1 MGFGD
6 ELIAVRDAK
15 HSRNHPFFE
24 KWARGE
30 LTPEQTAIY
39 CTQHYHYVSD
49 YLDWMAY
56 EASQVPHRDAK
67 AFLYENLGDE
77 ENPDDRH
84 LDMLKDY
91 VGASGLPRDC
101 VDDYRVLPS
110 TEGLQNWGWRVVYQR
125 RWQAALAAMFV
136 GLESQFLGICEKVVP
151 ALREHYGYAPGAREI
166 RFFEEHIEAD
176 ALHGS
181 KGLALVSSGKVLR
194 HAGAP
199 ATGHRRGARRHGAPL
214 ALHERHLLVRPPR
227 QGGRHPRR
235 LVTSIR
241 RNEA

>member
-1 MGFGD
+1 MGFGN

-101 VDDYRVLPS
+101 VDGYRVLPS

-181 KGLALVSSGKVLR
+181 KGLALVEKYCDTPELR
-194 HAGAP
+194 QQAIDAVRD
-199 ATGHRRGARRHGAPL
+199 ATVRRWRYMNGIYWF
-214 ALHERHLLVRPPR
+214 ALY
-227 QGGRHPRR
+227 GRDDDTP
-235 LVTSIR
+235 SDP
-241 RNEA
+241 